1 MFLHTTITNRRY
13 FDGNN
18 WIRLIDKVDDITKIG
33 QQSRFLSDAKIVVLK
48 NTRYYFKEDDL
59 MNHRTE
65 NADISSKYMK
75 DVLIGKAVQKK
86 GRFTV

>member
-1 MFLHTTITNRRY
+1 LSKGLVKT
-13 FDGNN
+13 
-18 WIRLIDKVDDITKIG
+18 
-33 QQSRFLSDAKIVVLK
+33 RFLSDSKIVVLK

-59 MNHRTE
+59 MNHRIE